1 MINLM
6 FLKCAACIVVRPH
19 FLVAASPYSMVP
31 ADNMAE
37 RQTLLLLAQP
47 SLFTNTT
54 LNFALGLEY
63 IILGLNRH

>member
-1 MINLM
+1 
-6 FLKCAACIVVRPH
+6 
-19 FLVAASPYSMVP
+19 MVP

-54 LNFALGLEY
+54 LNFALGSEY